1 MKKIFYYCSTALIL
15 SCGIAQAQ
23 TCVPTPT
30 CSSLGYTSSSSC
42 DGGLKCPFGNYWNCD
57 LANKV
62 TELEKK
68 LEQQMQDNTP
78 KSCGVGYIFYSDRSC
93 SMELDSSKTPIGVV
107 VYDNGFGH
115 GQVMSLQPLSQTYKW
130 ASSEK
135 DIPELTN
142 FKVGD
147 INSYDEG
154 NSLINLAFDID
165 SCINSAKIMAAGNK
179 DSYPAVWAAHEY
191 STEGTSAGDWCL
203 PAAGILLSVSIHE
216 DVINK
221 GLERANAPYLW
232 EDRGRYWSSTE
243 YNSSYVWTWYNGD
256 YYGME
261 KISKTSADKVRPVLS
276 F

>member
-1 MKKIFYYCSTALIL
+1 
-15 SCGIAQAQ
+15 
-23 TCVPTPT
+23 
-30 CSSLGYTSSSSC
+30 
-42 DGGLKCPFGNYWNCD
+42 
-57 LANKV
+57 
-62 TELEKK
+62 
-68 LEQQMQDNTP
+68 MQDNTP

-142 FKVGD
+142 FQV
-147 INSYDEG
+147 G
-154 NSLINLAFDID
+154 NSSVNDDANSHINFGFDID
-165 SCINSAKIMAAGNK
+165 SCVNSAKIMAAGNK

-203 PAAGILLSVSIHE
+203 PAAGILLSVSLHE

-221 GLERANAPYLW
+221 GLQRANAQELW
-232 EDRGRYWSSTE
+232 EDRGTLWSSTE
-243 YNSSYVWTWYNGD
+243 YDYSQAWGWSSYNYTL
-256 YYGME
+256 E
-261 KISKTSADKVRPVLS
+261 LELSTKTLAEKVRPVLA